1 MATGKRFYWFKISKD
16 FMDSD
21 AVNYLMGLKNGAD
34 YMMLYVSLCMMAV
47 NTSGE
52 LAMMIGDQVIPYD
65 LERIRRDAK
74 WFSAATIY
82 KGIEL
87 FKKLGLLYLGD
98 QGQCILANYANMV
111 GSETDYADKQRRQRG
126 RQQEGQHGVH
136 DGYKGGYKS
145 GYNVSRN
152 VSENVSIETE
162 KETEI
167 ELETEIEQ
175 DTEQERERYTGAGG
189 GRAYA
194 REERPDFGTLEVYA
208 ANNLRNL
215 SPRNCEELVSFRDD
229 LPDDLIRHAID
240 EACAAGTPTWSY
252 TRAILNRYVDSGFKT
267 VGDAKAA
274 EQKRRENRAKRGQ
287 TADGKPNPA
296 LDYEQHEHTESDFAD
311 LFLNLDDWEGG
322 GTS

>member
-1 MATGKRFYWFKISKD
+1 MAKGRRYYWFKISKD

-47 NTSGE
+47 NTGGE
-52 LAMMIGDQVIPYD
+52 LAMKIGDQVIPYD

-74 WFSAATIY
+74 WFSAATIS
-82 KGIEL
+82 KGIEM
-87 FKKLGLLYLGD
+87 FKRLGLLYLGD
-98 QGQCILANYANMV
+98 QGQCILANYASMV

-126 RQQEGQHGVH
+126 RQQDGQHGGH

-145 GYNVSRN
+145 GYNVSR
-152 VSENVSIETE
+152 NVSIETE

-194 REERPDFGTLEVYA
+194 REERPDFGTPEVYA

-215 SPRNCEELVSFRDD
+215 SPRNCEELILFGYN

-252 TRAILNRYVDSGFKT
+252 TRAILNRYVNSGFRT
-267 VGDAKAA
+267 IADAKAA
-274 EQKRRENRAKRGQ
+274 EEKFREGRNRHADRGRTAGGDDGPRRVF
-287 TADGKPNPA
+287 DGETI
-296 LDYEQHEHTESDFAD
+296 L
-311 LFLNLDDWEGG
+311 
-322 GTS
+322 

>member
-47 NTSGE
+47 NTGGE
-52 LAMMIGDQVIPYD
+52 LAMMIGDRVIPYD

-98 QGQCILANYANMV
+98 QGQCILANYASMV
-111 GSETDYADKQRRQRG
+111 GSETDYADKQRRQRRG
-126 RQQEGQHGVH
+126 QQGVQRGGH

-145 GYNVSRN
+145 GYN

-267 VGDAKAA
+267 IADAKAA
-274 EQKRRENRAKRGQ
+274 EEKFREGRNRHADRGRTAGGDDGPRRVF
-287 TADGKPNPA
+287 DGETI
-296 LDYEQHEHTESDFAD
+296 L
-311 LFLNLDDWEGG
+311 
-322 GTS
+322 

>member
-21 AVNYLMGLKNGAD
+21 AVNYLMGMKNGAD

-98 QGQCILANYANMV
+98 QGQCILANYASMV
-111 GSETDYADKQRRQRG
+111 GSETDYADKQRRQRRG
-126 RQQEGQHGVH
+126 QQSVQHGGH
-136 DGYKGGYKS
+136 DGYKSGYKS
-145 GYNVSRN
+145 GYNVS
-152 VSENVSIETE
+152 ENVSIDTEIETE
-162 KETEI
+162 KEI
-167 ELETEIEQ
+167 ETEI
-175 DTEQERERYTGAGG
+175 EQERERYTGAGG

-274 EQKRRENRAKRGQ
+274 EQAHREGRNRHADRGRTAGGDDGPRRVF
-287 TADGKPNPA
+287 DGETI
-296 LDYEQHEHTESDFAD
+296 L
-311 LFLNLDDWEGG
+311 
-322 GTS
+322 